1 MGKQIAHVP
10 VSPFYVEDLI
20 LEMWCYG
27 ASKKFMFDSWL
38 SFLIVEGKESNT
50 VCSSRCL
57 NKKGSLVIVV
67 VSKYIFFIPST
78 HLNDNHKLWKFK
90 FGFFLQFCQTSP
102 MYFRYL

>member
-38 SFLIVEGKESNT
+38 SFLIVEGRESNT
-50 VCSSRCL
+50 VRS
-57 NKKGSLVIVV
+57 
-67 VSKYIFFIPST
+67 
-78 HLNDNHKLWKFK
+78 
-90 FGFFLQFCQTSP
+90 
-102 MYFRYL
+102 